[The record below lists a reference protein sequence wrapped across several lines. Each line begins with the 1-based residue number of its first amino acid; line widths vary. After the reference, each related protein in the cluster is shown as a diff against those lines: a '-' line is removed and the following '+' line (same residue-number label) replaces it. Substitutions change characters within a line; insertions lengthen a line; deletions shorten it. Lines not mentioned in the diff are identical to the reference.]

1 MASRET
7 GRDDRDLDREIQRA
21 RQAAID
27 ALGQL
32 EWMVGYLHQMRKPEL
47 ARALERNREQIT
59 KAIR

>member
-7 GRDDRDLDREIQRA
+7 GSDDRDLDREIQRA